1 MIKMIK
7 IPNTY
12 STIINIKKIRKKNQ
26 ETEKR
31 LASLAFLDDSTLEW
45 KRALA
50 KGSYAKE
57 VIGHG
62 RIPVGDGP
70 IEINLIGGH
79 WNDFVYVN
87 SGLVQYQVVQD
98 GHIDV
103 ILIFTMTQV
112 GAVVHVSQIHDFQ
125 KGSHLLVIDFW
136 CGDLIFDGIL
146 NVKIIIRNGKIRT
159 LYDTLFQNSLLCPKK
174 CFFHYFLWFF
184 EF

>member
-12 STIINIKKIRKKNQ
+12 STIINIKINQKKIKKL
-26 ETEKR
+26 KKG
-31 LASLAFLDDSTLEW
+31 SLRSLFLDDSTFEW

-50 KGSYAKE
+50 EGSYAKE

-159 LYDTLFQNSLLCPKK
+159 LNDTLCQIFLLCPKIK
-174 CFFHYFLWFF
+174 IN
-184 EF
+184 